1 MVVDEVLMTDDISL
15 KKDAKCE
22 LIDVLLKRVDFAT
35 KDINLFELGRPNYRP
50 LLSIDA
56 GAHIDLHLP
65 NGMVRQYSLL
75 SAASD
80 PRTYVIGVKREEN
93 GRGGSLFMHQAL
105 RAGDQLRI
113 GSPRNNFPLTEN
125 AKHTILIAGGIG
137 ITPIWC
143 MLNRLQKL
151 GQPWQLYYSCRSA
164 SQAMFFDEL
173 SAHRHVRFHFDDQ
186 NEGRI
191 LDLNEI
197 VRQAPK
203 HSHFYC
209 CGPPPMMSAFER
221 ATEGWPPEQV
231 HTEYFSNLQ
240 QTATERRFVVQLAR
254 SGKEVIV
261 EPGNSILK
269 ALREAGYNVP
279 YSCESGI
286 CGTCEMRVLA
296 GIPDHRDNILTDAE
310 RALNTKIMIC
320 CSGSLGDRL
329 VLDL

>member
-1 MVVDEVLMTDDISL
+1 MVVDEVLVKDDISSER
-15 KKDAKCE
+15 DANGG
-22 LIDVLLKRVDFAT
+22 LIDVHLKKIDYKT
-35 KDINLFELGRPNYRP
+35 KDINLFELGRPNDRP
-50 LLSIDA
+50 LPSIDA

-65 NGMVRQYSLL
+65 NGMIRQYSLL

-80 PRTYVIGVKREEN
+80 PRTYLIGVKREEN

-105 RAGDQLRI
+105 RTGDRLRI
-113 GSPRNNFPLTEN
+113 SSPRNNFPLTEN

-137 ITPIWC
+137 ITPIWS
-143 MLNRLQKL
+143 MLNRLQEL
-151 GQPWQLYYSCRSA
+151 GHSWQLYYSCRSA
-164 SQAMFFDEL
+164 SHAMFFDEL
-173 SAHRHVRFHFDDQ
+173 SAHRHVNFHFDDQ
-186 NEGRI
+186 SEGRVVD
-191 LDLNEI
+191 LDGI
-197 VRQAPK
+197 VRQAPDY
-203 HSHFYC
+203 SHFYC

-221 ATEGWPPEQV
+221 ATEGRPAEQL

-240 QTATERRFVVQLAR
+240 PAATERRFVVQLAR

-296 GIPDHRDNILTDAE
+296 GVPDHRDSILTDDE
-310 RALNTKIMIC
+310 RAQNDKIMIC